1 MERYR
6 VLDHTADTAI
16 EADALSVDS
25 LFENLAYGM
34 FDLMFDLSSIR
45 SQEMT
50 KIEVSASSLE
60 ELVVD
65 TLSEL
70 LALAETQD
78 RGFASFSARVNEKTN
93 STRVIA
99 AGSPVT
105 SADLRGPPIKAVT
118 YHDLEITRREAG
130 WYGRVVFDV

>member
-78 RGFASFSARVNEKTN
+78 RGFASFSARVIS
-93 STRVIA
+93 ST
-99 AGSPVT
+99 
-105 SADLRGPPIKAVT
+105 
-118 YHDLEITRREAG
+118 
-130 WYGRVVFDV
+130 